1 MVQIHKLAEEYI
13 WRNKMKTCIG
23 ILSIL
28 LMLTVGIAAAQD
40 LNATD
45 GKMDQNKTTNG
56 KMLYN
61 YITNDSS
68 YKMWQMWPGKE
79 EFYPGKEPH
88 GSLLTTYVTDDALS
102 AIESGAGTLPDGSII
117 VKENYMADKTLAA
130 LTVMF
135 KKAGYDPGN
144 NDWFWVRYL
153 PNGTITAEGKVKL
166 CIDCH
171 NKPKAEFD
179 NQIND
184 YIFTSNLKME
194 EPVIPTETETV
205 SPTIPPTTIPP
216 TIVPTKSPGFGAIVG
231 IIGLI
236 SVMYL
241 FKKRNNR

>member
-1 MVQIHKLAEEYI
+1 
-13 WRNKMKTCIG
+13 MKTYTG

-28 LMLTVGIAAAQD
+28 LILTVGIVAAQTD

-45 GKMDQNKTTNG
+45 GKMDPNKTTDG

-61 YITNDSS
+61 YITKDSN

-88 GSLLTTYVTDDALS
+88 GALLTTYVTDDALS
-102 AIESGAGTLPDGSII
+102 AIESGTGTSDGSAVTLPDGSII
-117 VKENYMADKTLAA
+117 VKENYLPDKTLVAY
-130 LTVMF
+130 TVMY
-135 KKAGYDPGN
+135 KEAGYDPEH

-153 PNGTITAEGKVKL
+153 PNGTITAEGKVKG

-171 NKPKAEFD
+171 SQPKVEFN

-184 YIFTSNLKME
+184 YIFTSKLQIE
-194 EPVIPTETETV
+194 EPVIPTETPAETETIP
-205 SPTIPPTTIPP
+205 PTIPPTP
-216 TIVPTKSPGFGAIVG
+216 VPTKSPGFGAIMG

-241 FKKRNNR
+241 FKKRKNR